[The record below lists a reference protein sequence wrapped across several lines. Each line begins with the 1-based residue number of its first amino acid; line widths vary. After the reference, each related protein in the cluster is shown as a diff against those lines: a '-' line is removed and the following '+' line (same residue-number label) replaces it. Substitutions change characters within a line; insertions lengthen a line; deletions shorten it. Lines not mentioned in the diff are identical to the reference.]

1 MVSVI
6 IPVYN
11 AGEYVIEAVKSAII
25 QRVEKEII
33 VVDDA
38 SNDGCI
44 TKLISHLDALSGDN
58 KFDKAAEAGFYNGKT
73 ASLIYCKKIINSY
86 GMSCEISVRIYRNE
100 QNIGVADTRNMGVE
114 LAYGSYI
121 AYLDA
126 DDVWD
131 DGKLEH
137 QLDILEKTGA
147 CLCNTARR
155 MINASGETTERIM
168 HTPEKITLKMLKNT
182 NYINCSAV
190 LITREAAKKY
200 PMEHADD
207 CHEDYLTWLR
217 LLADIDY
224 VVGIDEPYLLYRL
237 SPAGKSRNKLK
248 AAQMTYH
255 TYCYAGYGRVRA
267 FFMMFAYILYGI
279 MRRI

>member
-25 QRVEKEII
+25 QLVEKEIV

-44 TKLISHLDALSGDN
+44 KQLMSYLDELSGDDN
-58 KFDKAAEAGFYNGKT
+58 LDDVDEYFFYNGKLT
-73 ASLIYCKKIINSY
+73 RLIYSRKVIDSV
-86 GMSCEISVRIYRNE
+86 GMSCDISVRIYRNE
-100 QNIGVADTRNMGVE
+100 QNIGVADTRNMGVW
-114 LAYGSYI
+114 LARGSYI

-137 QLDILEKTGA
+137 QLDVLEKTGA
-147 CLCNTARR
+147 SLCNTARR
-155 MINASGETTERIM
+155 MINASGESTDHVM

-190 LITREAAKKY
+190 LITRETAKKY

-217 LLADIDY
+217 LLADTDY

-237 SPAGKSRNKLK
+237 SPDGKSRNKLK
-248 AAQMTYH
+248 AAKMTYH